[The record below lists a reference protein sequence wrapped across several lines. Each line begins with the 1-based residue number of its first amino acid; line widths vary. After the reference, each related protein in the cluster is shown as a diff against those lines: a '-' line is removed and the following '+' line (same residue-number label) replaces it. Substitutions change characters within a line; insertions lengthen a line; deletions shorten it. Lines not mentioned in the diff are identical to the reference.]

1 MKKLVTLLL
10 LATMALSLL
19 PLAGQADTVTLT
31 MGSWRSDD
39 AAQVQAL
46 LDKYKEETGVEIK
59 FEPTVSDQ
67 YNATLRLQLDNGT
80 GPDLFY
86 SRSYA
91 VGQELFD
98 AGFSMDCS
106 AIPGVQE
113 NFSASALN
121 AWQTPDGEIFAVPFA
136 AVSQIVY
143 YNKDMFADNGLE
155 VPTTFEDF
163 LAVCEALKAKGIEPL
178 ANGIASNW
186 DILECVYLGMLPNY
200 VGGPEERAKYESGE
214 KKMNDEAFLKSLQDY
229 AALTKYLPMGFESV
243 TNSDG
248 PAMLGNERAA
258 MFIDGSWTC
267 GVWGKD
273 YPDLNWGS
281 FAIPA
286 PAGSAAGMCF
296 HPDMGIT
303 GNNATKYPE
312 EVKAFLTWLASPEGA
327 QTTTSYLPLGFF
339 PMINAPITFSDERV
353 TEILALNDGKVMD
366 ARFVWAKLLGMYT
379 PMVDQLNAI
388 ARGETTPEAA
398 AEVFAAEQVKALAQ

>member
-1 MKKLVTLLL
+1 MKRSFAFLLVV
-10 LATMALSLL
+10 MMVVSLL
-19 PLAGQADTVTLT
+19 PLAGQAETVTLT

-98 AGFSMDCS
+98 AGFSMDCTD
-106 AIPGVQE
+106 IPGVQE
-113 NFSASALN
+113 NFAASALD
-121 AWQTPDGEIFAVPFA
+121 AWQTPDGKVFAVPFA
-136 AVSQIVY
+136 AVSQIIY
-143 YNKDMFADNGLE
+143 YNKDMFEENGLE
-155 VPTTFEDF
+155 VPATFEEL

-200 VGGPEERAKYESGE
+200 VGGPEARAAYESGE

-229 AALTKYLPMGFESV
+229 AALVQYLPMGFESI

-286 PAGSAAGMCF
+286 PAGNAAGMCF

-303 GNNATKYPE
+303 GNNATKHPE

-339 PMINAPITFSDERV
+339 PMINAPITFADERV
-353 TEILALNDGKVMD
+353 TEILALNEGKVMD
-366 ARFVWAKLLGMYT
+366 ARFVWAKLLNMYT
-379 PMVDQLNAI
+379 PMVEQLNAL

-398 AEVFAAEQVKALAQ
+398 AEVFAAEQAKTLGQ

>member
-1 MKKLVTLLL
+1 MKKLTALL
-10 LATMALSLL
+10 LAAMMLLGLL
-19 PLAGQADTVTLT
+19 PALAAAAPVTLT
-31 MGSWRSDD
+31 MGSWRADD
-39 AAQVQAL
+39 IVQVQTL
-46 LDKYKEETGVEIK
+46 LDKYKETTGVEIK

-80 GPDLFY
+80 GPDLYY

-98 AGFSMDCS
+98 AGFSMDCTD
-106 AIPGVQE
+106 IPGVKE
-113 NFSASALN
+113 NFGTAALN
-121 AWQTPDGEIFAVPFA
+121 AWQTPDGKVFAVPFA
-136 AVSQIVY
+136 AVSQIIY
-143 YNKDMFADNGLE
+143 YNKDVFTENSLE
-155 VPTTFEDF
+155 VPATFEDF

-200 VGGPEERAKYESGE
+200 VGGAEERAKYESGE
-214 KKMNDEAFLKSLQDY
+214 KKMNDEAFLKSLQDF
-229 AALTKYLPMGFESV
+229 AALAKFLPEGFESI

-248 PAMLGNERAA
+248 PAMVGNGRAA

-286 PAGSAAGMCF
+286 PAANAPGMCF

-303 GNNATKYPE
+303 GNNATKHPE
-312 EVKAFLTWLASPEGA
+312 EVKAFLAWLATPEGA
-327 QTTTSYLPLGFF
+327 QTTSTYLPLGFF
-339 PMINAPITFSDERV
+339 PMINTPITFADERV
-353 TEILALNDGKVMD
+353 TEILALNEGKVMD
-366 ARFVWAKLLGMYT
+366 ARFVWARLLDMYT
-379 PMVDQLNAI
+379 PMVEQLNAI

-398 AEVFAAEQVKALAQ
+398 AEVFAAEQVKVLGK

>member
-121 AWQTPDGEIFAVPFA
+121 AWQTPDGKVFAVPFA

-229 AALTKYLPMGFESV
+229 AALTKYLPEGFESI

-248 PAMLGNERAA
+248 PAMIGNERAA

-339 PMINAPITFSDERV
+339 PMINAPITFADERV

-379 PMVDQLNAI
+379 PMVDQLKAI

-398 AEVFAAEQVKALAQ
+398 AEVFAAEQAKALAQ

>member
-1 MKKLVTLLL
+1 MKKLSALL
-10 LATMALSLL
+10 LAALMLVSIL
-19 PLAGQADTVTLT
+19 PLAVQGEVVSLT

-46 LDKYKEETGVEIK
+46 LDKYKEETGVTIK

-67 YNATLRLQLDNGT
+67 YNATLRLALDNGT

-98 AGFSMDCS
+98 AGFSMDCTD
-106 AIPGVQE
+106 IPGVKE
-113 NFSASALN
+113 NFGESALN
-121 AWQTPDGEIFAVPFA
+121 AWQTPDGKAFAVPFA
-136 AVSQIVY
+136 AVSHVVY
-143 YNKDMFADNGLE
+143 YNKDIFAENSLE
-155 VPTTFEDF
+155 VPATFEDF
-163 LAVCEALKAKGIEPL
+163 LAVCEALRAKGIEPL

-200 VGGPEERAKYESGE
+200 VGGAENRAKYESGE
-214 KKMNDEAFLKSLQDY
+214 LKMNDEKFLKSLQDF
-229 AALTKYLPMGFESV
+229 AALAKYLPMGFESI

-248 PAMLGNERAA
+248 PALLGTGRAA

-273 YPDLNWGS
+273 YADLNWGT

-286 PAGSAAGMCF
+286 PKGNEPGMCF

-303 GNNATKYPE
+303 GNNATKHPE
-312 EVKAFLTWLASPEGA
+312 EVKAFLAWLASPEGA
-327 QTTTSYLPLGFF
+327 QTTSTYLPLGFF
-339 PMINAPITFSDERV
+339 PMINAPITFADERV
-353 TEILALNDGKVMD
+353 TEILALNEGKVMD
-366 ARFVWAKLLGMYT
+366 ARFVWAKLLDMYT
-379 PMVDQLNAI
+379 PMVDQLNALT
-388 ARGETTPEAA
+388 RGEATPEAV
-398 AEVFAAEQVKALAQ
+398 AEVFAAEQAKVLGK

>member
-1 MKKLVTLLL
+1 MKKLTALLVAVLL
-10 LATMALSLL
+10 LATML
-19 PLAGQADTVTLT
+19 PMLGQAEGVKLT

-39 AAQVQAL
+39 AEKVQAL
-46 LDKYKEETGVEIK
+46 LNKYKELTGVEIT
-59 FEPTVSDQ
+59 FQPTVSDQ

-98 AGFSMDCS
+98 AGFAMDCTD
-106 AIPGVQE
+106 IPGVKE

-121 AWQTPDGEIFAVPFA
+121 AWQTPDGKAFAVPFA
-136 AVSQIVY
+136 AVSHVVY
-143 YNKDMFADNGLE
+143 YNKTLFADNGLE
-155 VPTTFEDF
+155 VPKTFEEL
-163 LAVCEALKAKGIEPL
+163 LAVSQAFKDKGIEPF

-200 VGGPEERAKYESGE
+200 VGGADQRALYESGE
-214 KKMNDEAFLKSLQDY
+214 KKMNDEAFLNSLKDY
-229 AALTKYLPMGFESV
+229 AELAKFFPEGFESI

-248 PAMLGNERAA
+248 PAMLGLGRAA

-267 GVWGKD
+267 GTFADYGVEWGA
-273 YPDLNWGS
+273 

-286 PAGSAAGMCF
+286 REGATAGMCF

-312 EVKAFLTWLASPEGA
+312 EVKAFLAWLATPEGA
-327 QTTTSYLPLGFF
+327 QITADYLPLGFF
-339 PMINAPITFSDERV
+339 PMINAPITFADPAV
-353 TEILALNDGKVMD
+353 TEILALNEGKVLD

-379 PMVDQLNAI
+379 PMVEQLNAL
-388 ARGETTPEAA
+388 AKGETSPEAA
-398 AEVFAAEQVKALAQ
+398 AEVFAAEQAKIVGQ

>member
-121 AWQTPDGEIFAVPFA
+121 AWQTPDGKVFAVPFA

-229 AALTKYLPMGFESV
+229 AALTKYLPEGFESI

-248 PAMLGNERAA
+248 PAMIGNERAA

-339 PMINAPITFSDERV
+339 PMINAPITFADERV

-398 AEVFAAEQVKALAQ
+398 AEVFAAEQAKALAQ